1 MRPWWTLAR
10 WGPSPAPRMKLTE
23 EAHLRENENGHA
35 DLLHWRNP
43 SACGPTLATLLIRLE
58 AKDPVTAA
66 HSRAVQAIAEVIATE
81 MGVNIGDA
89 GLVHDLGKLDV
100 PASLLEKQ
108 GPLTGAEFETMKQ
121 HSRHGYRLLHSVSP
135 GLARI
140 VMMIH
145 ERPDGTGYPFGVRQ
159 VPVEAGI
166 VAAADTLH
174 ALVADRPY
182 RPRRPFDKALPLV
195 RAGAGSQFRPD
206 VMAALSR
213 CEETVRAVVARVEP
227 AAAIATIR

>member
-1 MRPWWTLAR
+1 MQ
-10 WGPSPAPRMKLTE
+10 
-23 EAHLRENENGHA
+23 ENGTCHA
-35 DLLHWRNP
+35 ELLRWRAP
-43 SACGPTLATLLIRLE
+43 LGYRAAVATFLTRLE

-66 HSRAVQAIAEVIATE
+66 HSRAVQAIAEVIATA
-81 MGVNIGDA
+81 MGVDIGDA
-89 GLVHDLGKLDV
+89 GLVHDLGKLEV
-100 PASLLEKQ
+100 PAPLLQKR
-108 GPLTGAEFETMKQ
+108 GPLTVEEFEAIKE
-121 HSRHGYRLLHSVSP
+121 HSRHGYRLLHLISP

-166 VAAADTLH
+166 VAAANTLH

-182 RPRRPFDKALPLV
+182 RPGRSFDEALPLV

-206 VMAALSR
+206 VVAALSR
-213 CEETVRAVVARVEP
+213 CQETLRTVVTRIEP
-227 AAAIATIR
+227 ASAVATVC